1 MSKMI
6 SNSAFK
12 LMVKSASTEKRQEIL
27 QRQLRIL
34 PQLIMD
40 EVARV
45 PQLPTSPK
53 VIKEL
58 ESKLKLVRTLWTDE
72 LIVRH
77 ASR

>member
-58 ESKLKLVRTLWTDE
+58 ESKLKLVRMLWTEE
-72 LIVRH
+72 LIARH
-77 ASR
+77 VSG

>member
-27 QRQLRIL
+27 QRQLRVL

-58 ESKLKLVRTLWTDE
+58 ESKLKLVRMLWTEE

-77 ASR
+77 A